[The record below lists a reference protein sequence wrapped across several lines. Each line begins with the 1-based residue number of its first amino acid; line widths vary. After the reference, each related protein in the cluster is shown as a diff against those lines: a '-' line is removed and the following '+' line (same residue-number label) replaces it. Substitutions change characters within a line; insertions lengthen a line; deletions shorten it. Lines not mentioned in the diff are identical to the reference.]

1 MALIPLVY
9 FSLATFAMAAYTDAE
24 LKGSARIE
32 SAMADFVIVF
42 CANAIATL
50 YMFYCMFN

>member
-9 FSLATFAMAAYTDAE
+9 FSLATFAMAAYTDSE
-24 LKGSARIE
+24 VKDSDHIE
-32 SAMADFVIVF
+32 WAMAEFVIVF

-50 YMFYCMFN
+50 YMFYCIFN